1 MEKEIIFRPNVAL
14 PNHKHRRH
22 NHNHPINV
30 FQRVNYFTSPVILSR
45 KKVFN
50 KAEGDRAF
58 NTVCCPYNQFCA
70 SLGAAGA
77 LNAFGGKRRR
87 EVWVSAAG
95 RWIAAESLVHGPS
108 YKASNLLSFMKDSK
122 LTHPDTSTLH
132 LSAGGQLPF
141 VPTVQR
147 RHRRPPRPGDSPGTM
162 PRNPRACP
170 ATHPRPRTCPR
181 PAPTLMPCCW
191 VVRVNLDSFRS
202 KTSQ

>member
-30 FQRVNYFTSPVILSR
+30 FQRVNYFTSPIILSR

-132 LSAGGQLPF
+132 LSAGGSCRSF
-141 VPTVQR
+141 
-147 RHRRPPRPGDSPGTM
+147 PPCRD
-162 PRNPRACP
+162 
-170 ATHPRPRTCPR
+170 ATAVR
-181 PAPTLMPCCW
+181 PA
-191 VVRVNLDSFRS
+191 RVTALGQCRGTPEPARLRTPDPEHAPGPRLP
-202 KTSQ
+202 